1 MDRIYLKDLRID
13 AVVGVYDWEQ
23 RIQRPLR
30 FDIQL
35 ATDTRIAAH
44 SGEITDTVDYEAV
57 ANAVRA
63 IVTREPHALL
73 ESLAE
78 EIAEALMAEFRTPW
92 VRIELG
98 KPGAVAGVAEV
109 GIVVERGTLPAST

>member
-23 RIQRPLR
+23 RQQRPLR
-30 FDIQL
+30 FDIEL
-35 ATDTRIAAH
+35 ATDTRVAAH

-57 ANAVRA
+57 ANTVRA
-63 IVTREPHALL
+63 IVTREPHTLL

-78 EIAEALMAEFRTPW
+78 EIAETLMTAFRTPW
-92 VRIELG
+92 VRIDLG

-109 GIVVERGTLPAST
+109 GIRIERGVHPGG